1 MSSKPDPPSPPDPSL
16 AGPADGDVVVV
27 RASRTTDGARPSP
40 ATRCAIVEWASFR
53 PAGDGCSDLPRDEAL
68 ARARLVAG
76 QRHRR
81 AWDSVGGQLRPL
93 PCAPVVSLSNG
104 AYWVSIDVTEPDD
117 GATVTRWRSAT
128 NLSKDEAL
136 ALLADSGFGGRL
148 GAELLA
154 GARPARQH

>member
-1 MSSKPDPPSPPDPSL
+1 
-16 AGPADGDVVVV
+16 VVVV
-27 RASRTTDGARPSP
+27 RGSRAPDGVGP
-40 ATRCAIVEWASFR
+40 AAETRCAILEWASFR
-53 PAGDGCSDLPRDEAL
+53 LAGEGCSDLPRDEAQ
-68 ARARLVAG
+68 AQARLLAG
-76 QRHRR
+76 HRHRR

-93 PCAPVVSLSNG
+93 PSAPVVSLSSG
-104 AYWVSIDVTEPDD
+104 AYWVSIDVTEPED

-154 GARPARQH
+154 SAGPAQHH